1 MRYDVQLGSGTNYAR
16 ILFEQ
21 SSTSIKY
28 IRNYDRVDD
37 FLSYVGGLISSAI
50 AIIFVVSFYNEF
62 CYYVSVGNKLF
73 VDEGEEKIDSDR
85 YNLLYFFGH
94 CLVKFGRVFGCC
106 KGGGKVASY
115 VDV

>member
-21 SSTSIKY
+21 ASTSIKY

-73 VDEGEEKIDSDR
+73 MG
-85 YNLLYFFGH
+85 
-94 CLVKFGRVFGCC
+94 
-106 KGGGKVASY
+106 
-115 VDV
+115 